1 MKDIEISLR
10 NAIEEALHSIEE
22 SGDIVI
28 TSGSLGEAT
37 KLIAEK
43 TKEIYT
49 GNIFTPAEMVLLRQL
64 AAEAAINDKL
74 FCGELQ
80 LTTGYTKEEMLEFSE
95 KLREFTN
102 YY

>member
-1 MKDIEISLR
+1 MDAEGGQKRLTTT
-10 NAIEEALHSIEE
+10 ALHSIEE

-28 TSGSLGEAT
+28 TSGSFGEAT

>member
-1 MKDIEISLR
+1 MEDIEQSLKL
-10 NAIEEALHSIEE
+10 AIEEALHSIEA

-28 TSGSLGEAT
+28 TSASLGDAT

-43 TKEIYT
+43 TKSVYT
-49 GNIFTPAEMVLLRQL
+49 GNIFTPEEMVILRQL
-64 AAEAAINDKL
+64 AAEAAQNDKL

-80 LTTGYTKEEMLEFSE
+80 ATTGYTKEEMLQFSE